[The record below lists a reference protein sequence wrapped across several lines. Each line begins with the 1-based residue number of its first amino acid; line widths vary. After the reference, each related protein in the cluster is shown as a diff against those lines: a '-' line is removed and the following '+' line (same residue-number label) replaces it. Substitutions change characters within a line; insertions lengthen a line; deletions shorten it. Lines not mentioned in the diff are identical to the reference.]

1 MEYASEVEA
10 RARAEIEGLQQ
21 KINFWRESAQ
31 DNLSPIFDR
40 VVDWK
45 WRVEKLKRL
54 LKEVQASRQRLKDE
68 PYEALEYDAFTKAA
82 EAMAAL
88 KREVMP
94 EEMGRHIGSKLG
106 RLHEVLCEAHELI
119 KALDRGGDLLPLTIT
134 FDTDGLTI
142 HGEPEEFT
150 FENILK
156 AFD

>member
-1 MEYASEVEA
+1 MEYASDVEA
-10 RARAEIEGLQQ
+10 RARAEIERLQQ

-45 WRVEKLKRL
+45 WRVEKLERL
-54 LKEVQASRQRLKDE
+54 LKELDASRLRLKDGRGE
-68 PYEALEYDAFTKAA
+68 AFTEAA
-82 EAMAAL
+82 EAFAAL

-94 EEMGRHIGSKLG
+94 EERHIGSKLG
-106 RLHEVLCEAHELI
+106 RLHDLLDEAHDLL

-156 AFD
+156 AFE